1 MSSVQALYL
10 ELPGYSDLMQKC
22 CSVQA
27 APAVSLQLRSEKLSL
42 SAASE
47 VSLPVPELLLYYSV
61 DPVLLCPD
69 PVSQSL
75 PLNRPAVRF
84 LQLYLSHSHS

>member
-1 MSSVQALYL
+1 MR
-10 ELPGYSDLMQKC
+10 KR

-27 APAVSLQLRSEKLSL
+27 APDMSLQLRSEKLSL

-61 DPVLLCPD
+61 DSVLLCPD
-69 PVSQSL
+69 PVSQAL
-75 PLNRPAVRF
+75 PPNRPAVRF